1 MAPDEI
7 ILDTEDQMEKA
18 LAHLEH
24 DFSTLHTGK
33 ASPSMVDSLMI
44 FVTSYGSSSKL
55 RDIAAITSPD
65 ARTIQ
70 IQPWDR
76 NTLKDIEKAI
86 QSANIGLNPS
96 IQGSIIRISV
106 PELSGERRKEL
117 AKVAAT
123 MSEQAKVAIRQRRH
137 DALDPLKKAEKASTI
152 SEDELKTYEK
162 QVQELHDKFIEK
174 IDQTLA
180 AKEKDLKAV

>member
-1 MAPDEI
+1 MEPDEVI
-7 ILDTEDQMEKA
+7 IETEDQMEKA
-18 LAHLEH
+18 LEHLDH
-24 DFSTLHTGK
+24 DLSTLHTGK
-33 ASPSMVDSLMI
+33 ASPGMVDSLMV
-44 FVTSYGSSSKL
+44 FVNSYGTNSKM

-96 IQGSIIRISV
+96 IQGTIIRINV

-117 AKVAAT
+117 AKVAAG
-123 MSEQAKVAIRQRRH
+123 MAEQAKISVRQRRH
-137 DALDPLKKAEKASTI
+137 DALDPLKKAEKASQI
-152 SEDELKTYEK
+152 SEDDLKKYEK
-162 QVQELHDKFIEK
+162 QIQDLHDKYIDKVEK
-174 IDQTLA
+174 ALA
-180 AKEKDLKAV
+180 AKVKDLGA